1 MPNCPNCSS
10 EVDIDQ
16 PYCSKCGTALQQPKT
31 QADPKPVGMP
41 VRQVI
46 LIGVLAV
53 LVIFVSRMYVI
64 PEQHKAVVPP
74 TTAPTPVRVAVR
86 PRSVEHGA
94 VVKPEELQAQG
105 KLYFVPMGKQAISA
119 ESLAAYYRQKFNLA
133 VTVLPPLALKPETCV
148 PSRNQCIAE
157 EMIIEAKRA
166 YPRIAHKT
174 ESMFIVLTDEDIFP
188 RSLGWEFTYG
198 LMPSA
203 HAAIV
208 ATHRMDPG
216 YWGDPP
222 SQTAKLA
229 SARQM
234 LTKYVARI
242 VFRVPISYD
251 PTSVMY
257 QPLTPEGGSDD
268 LYESDLHS
276 EESANGLRGE
286 DGPCLLFKYSYA
298 TRRLTISNPQI
309 TACYQMPA
317 VYSTDEETFTVALR
331 NGLFIQHSM
340 DLQMDSTPPIDFA
353 RAYESQF
360 IVPWALGQGTLHR
373 YDNRVNSNGAYKLTY
388 SKIVYEDG
396 NHDYFHRVTPG
407 IGFSPAVL
415 FENRD
420 DGNEVYG
427 ARMTWDTDHFK
438 VQYRDGAWSTYLPC
452 SDYRGSCFWTGYQD
466 AQGHS
471 LHFDRGPDLVLQRLT
486 ASDGQG
492 IQFRSDD
499 QHHTVAATDTKGRRV
514 SYEYDPAGCLVR
526 VHRADGKVTIY
537 SYDATHHMTQI
548 AVAEKKGA
556 KPHVIL
562 TNEYDKQ
569 ERVIKQ
575 VLADGSTYRM
585 QYGPKVGEY
594 GGTATLVDPEGR
606 TLKFTI
612 DPNADGYTERAGHV
626 RFPVVNR

>member
-1 MPNCPNCSS
+1 
-10 EVDIDQ
+10 
-16 PYCSKCGTALQQPKT
+16 
-31 QADPKPVGMP
+31 
-41 VRQVI
+41 
-46 LIGVLAV
+46 
-53 LVIFVSRMYVI
+53 
-64 PEQHKAVVPP
+64 
-74 TTAPTPVRVAVR
+74 
-86 PRSVEHGA
+86 
-94 VVKPEELQAQG
+94 VKPEELQAQG
-105 KLYFVPMGKQAISA
+105 KLYFVPMGSQAISA
-119 ESLAAYYRQKFNLA
+119 QSLAAYYRQKFNLV
-133 VTVLPPLALKPETCV
+133 VTVLPSVALKPETCV

-157 EMIIEAKRA
+157 EMIIEAKHA
-166 YPRIAHKT
+166 CPRIAHKA

-203 HAAIV
+203 HTAIV

-222 SQTAKLA
+222 SPAVKLA
-229 SARQM
+229 SAKQM

-257 QPLTPEGGSDD
+257 QPLTPEGRSDD

-286 DGPCLLFKYSYA
+286 DGSCLLFKYSYS
-298 TRRLTISNPQI
+298 TRRLTIPNPQI

-317 VYSTDEETFTVALR
+317 VYSTDEETFALALR
-331 NGLFIQHSM
+331 DGWFVQRSM

-353 RAYESQF
+353 RSYSSQF
-360 IVPWALGQGTLHR
+360 IVPRALGQGTLHR
-373 YDNRVNSNGAYKLTY
+373 YDTRLNSNGANRLTFVE
-388 SKIVYEDG
+388 ILREDG
-396 NHDYFHRVTPG
+396 DHDYFHRVTPG
-407 IGFSPAVL
+407 IGFTPAVV
-415 FENRD
+415 FESRD

-452 SDYRGSCFWTGYQD
+452 ADNRCFWTGYQD

-471 LHFDRGPDLVLQRLT
+471 LRFERGPDLVLQRLT

-492 IQFRSDD
+492 VQFQLDD
-499 QHHTVAATDTKGRRV
+499 QHHIVAATDTRGRRV

-526 VHRADGKVTIY
+526 VYRADGRVTIY

-548 AVAEKKGA
+548 AVAEKRNA

-562 TNEYDKQ
+562 TNEYDRQ

-575 VLADGSTYRM
+575 VLADGSTYRV
-585 QYGPKVGEY
+585 QYGLKVGEY
-594 GGTATLVDPEGR
+594 GGTATLVDREGQ
-606 TLKFTI
+606 THQFTI
-612 DPNADGYTERAGHV
+612 SGDGYGYTERAGHV
-626 RFPVVNR
+626 RFPVVKGSSPGDAD